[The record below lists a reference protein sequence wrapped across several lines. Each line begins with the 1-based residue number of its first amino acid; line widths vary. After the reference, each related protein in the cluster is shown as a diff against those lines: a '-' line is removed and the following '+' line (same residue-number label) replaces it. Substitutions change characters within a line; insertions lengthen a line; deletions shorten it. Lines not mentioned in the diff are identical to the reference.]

1 MTKVQLRR
9 FILLLEANWRQKIK
23 TLNARLVSL
32 LIKKRKLET
41 MLDELKEEQLIEI
54 TEARFGKNSPDARE
68 ARKAR
73 DKLERELDRVNNILR
88 SRLGTVI

>member
-41 MLDELKEEQLIEI
+41 MLDELKDEQLVEIIEA
-54 TEARFGKNSPDARE
+54 TRGKDSPDA
-68 ARKAR
+68 
-73 DKLERELDRVNNILR
+73 
-88 SRLGTVI
+88 